1 MDSWRNQQARL
12 LLGGSFVIIV
22 GMQVIFAFSAH
33 IGACSVVAVELW
45 VILIGIQI
53 AWNRGSKKLI
63 VESDYLIS
71 ISLLMH
77 ECPTFHNC
85 FSLIHNIHEFVLDR
99 GEVQWS
105 HTLREG
111 NQVADI
117 FCC

>member
-1 MDSWRNQQARL
+1 MVRGPLKYVSKLNCDGFMEKSTSKALAW
-12 LLGGSFVIIV
+12 G
-22 GMQVIFAFSAH
+22 
-33 IGACSVVAVELW
+33 
-45 VILIGIQI
+45 ILRDHCGHAGIQI